1 MFSRSAGTGDGVG
14 KSDIVWRDG
23 SGNTSIWFMN
33 GTQVSTAAGVG
44 NIPGSWTV
52 QSVNAE

>member
-1 MFSRSAGTGDGVG
+1 
-14 KSDIVWRDG
+14 
-23 SGNTSIWFMN
+23 MN